1 MTVFPLYVSGYWL
14 AIRLATAV
22 NTASARALSTPSR
35 KRTKVPIAV
44 APAPHEFMPFPRRK
58 RR

>member
-1 MTVFPLYVSGYWL
+1 MIVPSTPLSSRSARVTVFPLYVSGYWL

-35 KRTKVPIAV
+35 KRTKVATP
-44 APAPHEFMPFPRRK
+44 
-58 RR
+58 